1 MNVKAVIFD
10 LDGTLLNTIEDLAD
24 SGNLALKSIGLPPFP
39 IDDYYRFVGKGL
51 DTAITRM
58 LKKSGAGEN
67 RHRTLKE
74 AFQRRYDRR
83 KRNKTKP
90 YPGINRTLRV
100 LSENNI
106 TLGVLSN
113 KNHRDTVD
121 VINHFF
127 PDVSFALVYGKKEEY
142 PIKPDPT
149 SLLVM
154 LDKLGLKKNEVVYAG
169 DTATD
174 MLTAKRADVFAVGV
188 LWGFRDKEELTEAGA
203 DAVIE
208 NPEELLGIVLGD
220 DDHDS
225 DF

>member
-24 SGNLALKSIGLPPFP
+24 SGNLALKAIGLPPFS

-58 LKKSGAGEN
+58 LKKTGADKEK
-67 RHRTLKE
+67 HQKLKD
-74 AFQRRYDRR
+74 AFQGHYDKR

-90 YPGINRTLRV
+90 YSGIVRTLRV

-121 VINHFF
+121 VVNHFF
-127 PDVSFALVYGKKEEY
+127 PDIPFAKVYGKKEVY

-149 SLLVM
+149 SLLAM
-154 LDKLGLKKNEVVYAG
+154 LIKLNLKKDDVVYVG

-174 MLTAKRADVFAVGV
+174 MLTAKRASVFAVGV
-188 LWGFRDKEELTEAGA
+188 LWGFRDKEELTKAGA
-203 DAVIE
+203 DVVI
-208 NPEELLGIVLGD
+208 NDPEDLLGIVLGD

-225 DF
+225 EL